1 MSPSTLA
8 TSLRSLVALRAFPGL
23 ALLGLSNFI
32 IIGAWT
38 FQIVGGLAPCPLCLD
53 QRVPWYLLIFTAS
66 ALTYG
71 LFNGWARQILAAMF
85 AVALLLA
92 LWAAYEGLFH
102 AGVEYKWWKGPATCT
117 GGGVVS
123 PTIDLEQ
130 LRKTVVPMCD
140 VAPWSLF
147 GISLAGFNFLFSL
160 VGAGLAALGLGRV
173 LKG

>member
-1 MSPSTLA
+1 MSPSPLA
-8 TSLRSLVALRAFPGL
+8 TSLRSLVALHAFPGL

-66 ALTYG
+66 AVTYG
-71 LFNGWARQILAAMF
+71 LLNGWSRQILAGLF

-140 VAPWSLF
+140 VVPWSLF

-160 VGAGLAALGLGRV
+160 VGVGLAGLGLRRV

>member
-1 MSPSTLA
+1 MSPSPLA

-160 VGAGLAALGLGRV
+160 VGAGLAAQGLGRV